1 MESLCPWK
9 YIEYLQ
15 SFSLRGITAKTCTY
29 SRVHAFNYRSETW
42 NLFTCIMVNK
52 YYSRIQWKQQLKQVF
67 QVLTT
72 CNFKEQEPH
81 VMRVHIQTK
90 KNLCQKH
97 LLLYQYSIHSLDLL
111 ASINQDV
118 FCAILQLK
126 SHHRFFPTLIFC
138 VHVQRY
144 QMLHSSSWESLA
156 LPSHCEPHNLQCDV
170 KIIRALNL
178 VVVVTG
184 YKP

>member
-15 SFSLRGITAKTCTY
+15 SISLRGITAKTCTY
-29 SRVHAFNYRSETW
+29 SRVHAFHYRSETW

-52 YYSRIQWKQQLKQVF
+52 YYSRIQWKQQLKQVL
-67 QVLTT
+67 QVLT
-72 CNFKEQEPH
+72 NFKQQEPH
-81 VMRVHIQTK
+81 VLRVRNQKK

-111 ASINQDV
+111 SSINQDV

-126 SHHRFFPTLIFC
+126 SHHRFFPTLIFFFAYMYKDIRC
-138 VHVQRY
+138 CTPVAENLWRY
-144 QMLHSSSWESLA
+144 HHTVNHTTCSVMSRSFRLW
-156 LPSHCEPHNLQCDV
+156 
-170 KIIRALNL
+170 
-178 VVVVTG
+178 TW
-184 YKP
+184 

>member
-15 SFSLRGITAKTCTY
+15 SISLRGITAKTCTY
-29 SRVHAFNYRSETW
+29 SRVPVHPFNYRSEIW

-52 YYSRIQWKQQLKQVF
+52 YYSRIQWKQQLKKFF
-67 QVLTT
+67 QVLT
-72 CNFKEQEPH
+72 NFKQQEPH
-81 VMRVHIQTK
+81 VLLVRNQTK

-126 SHHRFFPTLIFC
+126 SHHRFFPTLIFFFLRTC
-138 VHVQRY
+138 TKISDV
-144 QMLHSSSWESLA
+144 A
-156 LPSHCEPHNLQCDV
+156 LQ
-170 KIIRALNL
+170 
-178 VVVVTG
+178 
-184 YKP
+184 